1 MKSVA
6 MSPGMII
13 SASILHDEPGIDL
26 IDSEEGKTHINESYA
41 TGKLIE
47 DGQH

>member
-13 SASILHDEPGIDL
+13 SASILHDEPGNDL
-26 IDSEEGKTHINESYA
+26 IDSEDGRTHINESYA
-41 TGKLIE
+41 TEKLIE
-47 DGQH
+47 HGPH